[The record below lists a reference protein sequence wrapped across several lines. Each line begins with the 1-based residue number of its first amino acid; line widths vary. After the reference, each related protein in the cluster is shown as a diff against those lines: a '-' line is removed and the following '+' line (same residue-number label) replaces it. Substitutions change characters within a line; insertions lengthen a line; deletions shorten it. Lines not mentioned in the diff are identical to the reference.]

1 MWIAEANLKLAI
13 CLTKRPSDFMYMRY
27 YSGHW
32 KYFFKNMI
40 DVLISDLGARAF
52 WVWVS
57 FENSPSPLALQHCS
71 SAQALGPGISQ
82 HIPHPGCSWRHLLAN
97 TWYLLRLELL
107 GGACGLGTVRQI
119 ASMATAA
126 LRIWSVL

>member
-13 CLTKRPSDFMYMRY
+13 CLTKRPSDFMYMRN

-40 DVLISDLGARAF
+40 DVLISDLGS
-52 WVWVS
+52 V
-57 FENSPSPLALQHCS
+57 PSGSGFLLRTRLPLLHCS

-82 HIPHPGCSWRHLLAN
+82 HIPRPGCSWRHLLAN

-126 LRIWSVL
+126 LRIWAVL